1 MVAPLTQLHLAAGPD
16 LERFRAAACAPVSQ
30 GLGESASHGPLE
42 AGCCPHRRC
51 AEGLA
56 EMRRGFEMIV
66 PPQMLEPTG
75 G

>member
-1 MVAPLTQLHLAAGPD
+1 MAVTDPSDPSGVALVPLVEG
-16 LERFRAAACAPVSQ
+16 
-30 GLGESASHGPLE
+30 GEGIDVTGENVKGFVKLQCE
-42 AGCCPHRRC
+42 FEMEGRC